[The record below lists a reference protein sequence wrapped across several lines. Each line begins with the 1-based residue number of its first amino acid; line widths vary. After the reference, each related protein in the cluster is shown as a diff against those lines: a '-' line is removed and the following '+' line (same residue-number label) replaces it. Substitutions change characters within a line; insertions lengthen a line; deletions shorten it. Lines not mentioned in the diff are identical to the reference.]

1 MENILV
7 VIRDEIRKNREVL
20 EEIRDLLKDRRG
32 TREMMKHA
40 PERINRSEETVR
52 NNGKDQSR

>member
-32 TREMMKHA
+32 TRE
-40 PERINRSEETVR
+40 RINRSEEAVR
-52 NNGKDQSR
+52 NNGKDQPR

>member
-20 EEIRDLLKDRRG
+20 EEIRDILKDRRG
-32 TREMMKHA
+32 TREMMKQA
-40 PERINRSEETVR
+40 AVKS
-52 NNGKDQSR
+52 NGKDQSR

>member
-20 EEIRDLLKDRRG
+20 EEIRDILKAQRNY
-32 TREMMKHA
+32 REMHK
-40 PERINRSEETVR
+40 RSDREP
-52 NNGKDQSR
+52 GKTDGQPR

>member
-7 VIRDEIRKNREVL
+7 VIRDEIKKNREVL

-32 TREMMKHA
+32 TREMMKQA
-40 PERINRSEETVR
+40 PVNS
-52 NNGKDQSR
+52 NGKDQPR

>member
-40 PERINRSEETVR
+40 PVK
-52 NNGKDQSR
+52 NNGKDQPR